1 MEMIDFV
8 EETTSALVSNKAR
21 SGLTILGI
29 VIGIASVIAM
39 LAVGQGA
46 QSSVSSSV
54 ASVGSNLLT
63 IRSGAERTP
72 GSLVRSSQGSAKSLK
87 ESDAEALKGL
97 DTVAA
102 VSPEVTGRYQVTGN
116 DNNTNTSIYGV
127 TNEYATVKSIE
138 TTEGDFISDADEESG
153 TKVAVLGPTARDDL
167 FGEDATD
174 VVGQTIRINKISF
187 TVIGVTKAKGG
198 TGMGSSDDIIFIPLS
213 TAQKLLVGN
222 QYLTTIE
229 VSVKS
234 ADQMDAAQT
243 EITEL
248 LMELHGLTADD
259 TMDFSIM
266 NMSDM
271 TEAASSIASVFTIL
285 LGSVAGISLVV
296 GGIGIM
302 NMMLT
307 NVTERTREIGLRKAI
322 GAKGK
327 DISTQFLI
335 EAITLTIIGGV
346 VGVLI
351 GMLIA
356 WGLTFFGIMQAE
368 VTSTSVLLACGVSA
382 LIGIVF
388 GYYPAK
394 SAARLNPI
402 DALRFE

>member
-1 MEMIDFV
+1 MMDFF
-8 EETTSALVSNKAR
+8 EETMSALLSNKAR

-29 VIGIASVIAM
+29 VIGISSVIAM
-39 LAVGQGA
+39 LSIGQGA

-63 IRSGAERTP
+63 IRSGVQRTP
-72 GSLVRSSQGSAKSLK
+72 GSIVSGGQGSAKSLK
-87 ESDAEALKGL
+87 ESDAEAIKEL
-97 DTVAA
+97 DGVSA
-102 VSPEVTGRYQVTGN
+102 VSPEVSGRYQVTGGG
-116 DNNTNTSIYGV
+116 NNTNTSIYGV
-127 TNEYATVKSIE
+127 IPEYATVKSIE
-138 TTEGDFISDADEESG
+138 TTEGDFLTEADQQSG
-153 TKVAVLGPTARDDL
+153 SKVAVIGPTVRDDL

-174 VVGQTIRINKISF
+174 IVGKTIRINKINF

-198 TGMGSSDDIIFIPLS
+198 TGFGSSDDMVFIPLS
-213 TAQKLLVGN
+213 TDQKLLAGN
-222 QYLTTIE
+222 EYLTTIE
-229 VSVKS
+229 VSIAS
-234 ADQMDAAQT
+234 ADGMTQAQT
-243 EITEL
+243 DITAL
-248 LMELHGLTADD
+248 LMELHKITDE
-259 TMDFSIM
+259 TKIDFSII
-266 NMSDM
+266 NMADM
-271 TEAASSIASVFTIL
+271 TAAASSIASVFTIL

-335 EAITLTIIGGV
+335 EAITLTLIGGI
-346 VGVLI
+346 VGVLVGI
-351 GMLIA
+351 MIA
-356 WGLTFFGIMQAE
+356 WGLTYFGILQAE
-368 VTSTSVLLACGVSA
+368 VTSFSVILACGVSA

-394 SAARLNPI
+394 RAARLNPI